1 MIKNLW
7 QIRGRCKTQRV
18 CSIANKES
26 HIAYSGKAETAE
38 QQNKDLILRVTEHQ
52 RCSNSVK
59 ACLLCYD
66 GRAG

>member
-1 MIKNLW
+1 MIKKLR
-7 QIRGRCKTQRV
+7 QTRGKCKTQRV
-18 CSIANKES
+18 CFIANKKS

-38 QQNKDLILRVTEHQ
+38 QQTKDLILIEHQ
-52 RCSNSVK
+52 RCSHSVN